1 MFCFSCAVQS
11 DIHKE
16 NAQGGP
22 TNTMK
27 KHDIILVGIII
38 LIVLIGLG
46 RIKFYQS
53 QNEKDLRFAEI
64 TQNNV
69 LIERIDLN
77 AVQEPREI
85 TLPGKY
91 HEIVLV
97 EKGRIRFKET
107 NCPDQICVRTGWLE
121 NPGDYAVC
129 LPNKAIINIT
139 EN

>member
-1 MFCFSCAVQS
+1 VL
-11 DIHKE
+11 KE
-16 NAQGGP
+16 EPINI
-22 TNTMK
+22 MK
-27 KHDIILVGIII
+27 KHDIILIGIII
-38 LIVLIGLG
+38 ILVLIGLG
-46 RIKFYQS
+46 SIKFHQS
-53 QNEKDLRFAEI
+53 QNGKDLRFAEI

-77 AVQEPREI
+77 AVEEPREI

-129 LPNKAIINIT
+129 LPNKAIVNIT
-139 EN
+139 EIEN